1 MVRWER
7 LTVFVAFRA
16 LSGCLCGPVS
26 HLFVRLPSGLL
37 GELLN
42 SLREMLNPIDPHR
55 KVCYGNPLLP
65 TLTYAPQAQ
74 AVISCLSV
82 LLGTKTAAHQEV
94 SQALITQGGKVGLVS
109 ELMTVCGCSIY
120 NDTQYDDSGRAGRCF
135 RTATFTTC

>member
-1 MVRWER
+1 
-7 LTVFVAFRA
+7 
-16 LSGCLCGPVS
+16 
-26 HLFVRLPSGLL
+26 
-37 GELLN
+37 
-42 SLREMLNPIDPHR
+42 MLNPIDPHR

-109 ELMTVCGCSIY
+109 ELMTVCGCSIH